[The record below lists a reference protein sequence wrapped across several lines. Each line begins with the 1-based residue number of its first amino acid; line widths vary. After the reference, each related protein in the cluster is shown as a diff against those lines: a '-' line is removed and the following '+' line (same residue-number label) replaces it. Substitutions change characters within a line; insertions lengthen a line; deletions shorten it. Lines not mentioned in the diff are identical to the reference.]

1 MCACITKN
9 GIVRWA
15 AAKNIAQHHHHLQQ
29 ENILSENTTNAIA
42 FVKVNLNLNKKLETK
57 KAVTCT
63 QRVK

>member
-29 ENILSENTTNAIA
+29 ENILNGNPTNAIA
-42 FVKVNLNLNKKLETK
+42 FK
-57 KAVTCT
+57 
-63 QRVK
+63 